1 MNKESIGSTI
11 AKLRRANGMT
21 QLALAERLNVS
32 DKAVSKWENGQGY
45 PDITI
50 IPELA
55 ALFGVTIDYIML
67 GEKKGIA
74 VAGTIV
80 ADIVKNI
87 DYYPEAG
94 MLSHISNIAPS
105 VGGCA
110 PNTAIDLAKID
121 HSLPISVLGKV
132 GTDDNGRYIISQLQ
146 KNGINVDQVAYGNTE
161 TSFCDVMSMPSGER
175 TFFLKRGANDEFCPE
190 DINLSALN
198 CDILHIGYIHL
209 LEKFDAKDPKYGTVM
224 ARFLHDV
231 QSAGIRTSIDM
242 VSDSSADFAGIV
254 IPALKYCNYVIINE
268 IECSSVWGIEPRDAS
283 GRLIVANIKDA
294 MERMAQHGV
303 KDKVIVHA
311 KEAAFLLDVESG
323 DFSSLGSFILPSS
336 EIKGSV
342 GAGDAFC
349 AGALYGLF
357 NGYTDM
363 GILEF
368 ASSAAACSLFA
379 ANAVDGMR
387 SRNEI
392 IKLYD
397 KYERK
402 EV

>member
-11 AKLRRANGMT
+11 AKLRRANGLT

-224 ARFLHDV
+224 ARFLHDA

-268 IECSSVWGIEPRDAS
+268 IECSSVWGIEPRDAN
-283 GRLIVANIKDA
+283 GKLIVANIKNA
-294 MERMAQHGV
+294 MERMAQSGV

-311 KEAAFLLDVESG
+311 KEAAYLLDVESG
-323 DFSSLGSFILPSS
+323 DFTSLGSFALPSS

-379 ANAVDGMR
+379 ANSVDGMR

-402 EV
+402 QV

>member
-231 QSAGIRTSIDM
+231 QAAGIRTSIDM